1 MDKPNYYAII
11 PASVRYDERL
21 SASAKLL
28 YGEITALTYKEGF
41 CWASNSYFAKLYGVS
56 PRAVRM
62 MIEKLKKTGHVKVVI
77 SGVGNSE
84 RKMYPQEKN
93 FLPPGRKTHR
103 PQEKNFPQVLQENN
117 TKNRCSTNNEEEN
130 HTLVQIDKFIPTFIL
145 EKRQGRK
152 RLEDANNGEK
162 STRRKTTG

>member
-11 PASVRYDERL
+11 PASVRYDKRL

-28 YGEITALTYKEGF
+28 YGEITALTFKEGF
-41 CWASNSYFAKLYGVS
+41 CWASNAYFAKLFGVS

-62 MIEKLKKTGHVKVVI
+62 MIEKLKKSGHIRVVI
-77 SGVGNSE
+77 SGVGKSE

-93 FLPPGRKTHR
+93 FLPPGRKSIK

-117 TKNRCSTNNEEEN
+117 KKNTCPTDRKDHN
-130 HTLVQIDKFIPTFIL
+130 LVKIDQYIPTFIL
-145 EKRQGRK
+145 ERREGRK
-152 RLEDANNGEK
+152 SAGVEK
-162 STRRKTTG
+162 SGVKSLRNKTTG